1 MEPLTIKKVSFIK
14 SSPGFQ
20 DCPAGPYPE
29 YAFTG
34 RSNVGKS
41 SLINMLCNRS
51 KLART
56 SSTPGKTQLINHFL
70 INDAWY
76 LVDLPGYGFARMPQ
90 AERQKMTRLIRE
102 YIHKSRHL
110 VCLFLLIDIRL
121 KMQKADREFLHFLG
135 KNKIP
140 FALVFTKTDKV
151 SKSQQE
157 RNAEQ
162 YKKVLLETW
171 QTLPDIFLSSARTNS
186 GRDEILEF
194 IQRTMDGE

>member
-1 MEPLTIKKVSFIK
+1 
-14 SSPGFQ
+14 
-20 DCPAGPYPE
+20 
-29 YAFTG
+29 
-34 RSNVGKS
+34 
-41 SLINMLCNRS
+41 
-51 KLART
+51 
-56 SSTPGKTQLINHFL
+56 
-70 INDAWY
+70 
-76 LVDLPGYGFARMPQ
+76 
-90 AERQKMTRLIRE
+90 
-102 YIHKSRHL
+102 
-110 VCLFLLIDIRL
+110 
-121 KMQKADREFLHFLG
+121 MQKADREFLHFLG